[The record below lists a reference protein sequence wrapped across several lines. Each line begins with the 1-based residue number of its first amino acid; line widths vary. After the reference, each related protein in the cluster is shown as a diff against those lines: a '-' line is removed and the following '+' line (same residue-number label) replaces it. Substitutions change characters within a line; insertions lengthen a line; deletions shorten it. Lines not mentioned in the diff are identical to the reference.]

1 MISFCSTPHRG
12 ANGHSKRAG
21 NPSVAQK
28 HLGGCYKPVELR
40 AALRCSEL
48 YRWAA
53 VSPEFQRGQRWG
65 KSTFVHFLSICHLHR
80 RSQRVK
86 FTSRVTWTQPVISG
100 WIWPGIYILLVPGR
114 HYKLNHR
121 CLVTNLMMYFKPFAL
136 RTGWLSFLFSV
147 STAPS
152 RKDFY
157 HCKWCFYSNMQSSQ
171 QTGLYAANLG
181 GRMKFQSDNS
191 LKII

>member
-12 ANGHSKRAG
+12 ANGHSIRAG

-65 KSTFVHFLSICHLHR
+65 KSTFVHFLSICHLHC

-136 RTGWLSFLFSV
+136 RTGWLSFCSQFLQHPV
-147 STAPS
+147 ERTSTTANGAS
-152 RKDFY
+152 T
-157 HCKWCFYSNMQSSQ
+157 
-171 QTGLYAANLG
+171 QTCNPHNKQVFMLLIWVAGWNF
-181 GRMKFQSDNS
+181 RVTTV
-191 LKII
+191 